1 MVTAKKSR
9 GSTTAMKRAQNA
21 RLGMTTDAAGP
32 REPAIREAQCPAQEW
47 QRDGRGLW
55 AKRICIDD
63 RGHTTGHNYT
73 AWRYNVTPGLDAL
86 RPEEPPPQ
94 ETNAA
99 DFLANIPVVTD
110 PSVLEALAD
119 VRPEAPP
126 PLAEGEYVVAT
137 VKRDGSEEPKYT
149 QAEVASLR
157 AQLTQQQELTHK
169 AEQKALHL
177 GQELAQKQCVQCAGR
192 IDPEKLRCL
201 ECDERDAYL
210 DAELEELRV
219 QLTEAQQQAKTY
231 HRRAQ
236 QAESACVKA
245 GEAGGP
251 SMGRALANAGYR
263 HWQERAETAEQA
275 LTEAQ
280 QHEEHEY
287 VLREEWRMRAESAE
301 KALTEAQQELIEFDH
316 IADKAA
322 GWEEEYRKAAKA
334 LTEAQ
339 QASDK
344 AHARAIAAEHHK
356 SLSLLGRSS
365 YAEVVEDKLRTQLAE
380 TELRAEAAEATLA
393 SLRQLSAKWREVA
406 AMPQTNVS
414 AQYWLRDNAAALDAA
429 LAGAGP
435 TPPPS
440 GWQPIETAPKDG
452 TELLLTDGRYKRTGY
467 WARRIEAW
475 SVDMVPPVRMPTHWM
490 PLPEGPTHP
499 QEPT

>member
-1 MVTAKKSR
+1 MPAEDVQELVKRLRKGAKCVYLAAEEGPANDLSDMLTK
-9 GSTTAMKRAQNA
+9 AA
-21 RLGMTTDAAGP
+21 DA
-32 REPAIREAQCPAQEW
+32 
-47 QRDGRGLW
+47 
-55 AKRICIDD
+55 
-63 RGHTTGHNYT
+63 
-73 AWRYNVTPGLDAL
+73 LDAL

-94 ETNAA
+94 AVDAEFCDGCITTTWCRAKGGC
-99 DFLANIPVVTD
+99 
-110 PSVLEALAD
+110 
-119 VRPEAPP
+119 
-126 PLAEGEYVVAT
+126 LAERLPSKE
-137 VKRDGSEEPKYT
+137 

-157 AQLTQQQELTHK
+157 AQLTKQKRWLDDAGK
-169 AEQKALHL
+169 AYAPCYEHQPDMWEGDGTCVICEGQK
-177 GQELAQKQCVQCAGR
+177 
-192 IDPEKLRCL
+192 
-201 ECDERDAYL
+201 
-210 DAELEELRV
+210 LRV